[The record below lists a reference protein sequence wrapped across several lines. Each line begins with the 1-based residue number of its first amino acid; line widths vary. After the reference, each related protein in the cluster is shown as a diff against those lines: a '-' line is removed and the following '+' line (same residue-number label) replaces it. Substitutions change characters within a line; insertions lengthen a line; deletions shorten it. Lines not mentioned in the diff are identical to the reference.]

1 MHFYFPDKLVNL
13 HANTT
18 TQMALQRQRLDQKQQ
33 LKQTVSM
40 QTVQFMRLLEIP
52 SNRLED
58 EIYKAVDENPALEID
73 YDAPAD
79 NYENDPLD
87 DSDCDKEDVTEL
99 HTERPLSDDDFDDFF
114 SSDSYEDDY
123 DYAEKKREEYHL
135 ASINQSKDDIHRE
148 PIVVNDISLQ
158 ESLIAQLNISEIS
171 EEDRPIAEYI
181 IGNIDGDG
189 YMNQDSNTI
198 VTDLLLTY
206 NIYTTSHQIE
216 KILTEH
222 IQTLDPPGVGARN
235 LQECIL
241 LQLNRL
247 PQNTIT
253 NHAIEVIRNHFNA
266 YSLKHYDKIKS
277 QLGIDEPQLKEI
289 VDLIH
294 TLSPK
299 PADNQS
305 RDEAALNYIT
315 PDFSITVDNKKLFL
329 NLNSDYIPKL
339 RVSRDFS
346 EQMNFLKSEKNQRSK
361 ADAEKY
367 YKEHIDSAT
376 NFINLLTQRELT
388 MYNIM
393 YAIMMKQDKY
403 FLSGDELM
411 IKPMILKDIAE
422 EIGVDISTVSRVT
435 NNKYVV
441 TPYGTLPIKQL
452 FSESIGNDDVSSI
465 EVKKIISQLIENEDK
480 SSPLTDEK
488 LCKEL
493 ELKGYKIARRTVA
506 KYREQLNIPVGRL
519 RREI

>member
-1 MHFYFPDKLVNL
+1 MRNEYKIIVNL
-13 HANTT
+13 HANSID
-18 TQMALQRQRLDQKQQ
+18 QMALQRQRLDQKQQ

-79 NYENDPLD
+79 NYENEPLD
-87 DSDCDKEDVTEL
+87 DSDLGKEEVAEL
-99 HTERPLSDDDFDDFF
+99 HTERSLSDDDYDDFF

-123 DYAEKKREEYHL
+123 DYAVKKSEEYRL
-135 ASINQSKDDIHRE
+135 ASINQSKDDVHRE
-148 PIVVNDISLQ
+148 PIVVDDISLQ

-189 YMNQDSNTI
+189 YMKQDANAI
-198 VTDLLLTY
+198 ATDLLLTY
-206 NIYTTSHQIE
+206 NIYTTASKIE
-216 KILTEH
+216 DLLTEH
-222 IQTLDPPGVGARN
+222 IQKLDPPGVGARN

-247 PQNTIT
+247 PNNTIT
-253 NHAIEVIRNHFNA
+253 DYAIEVIRDHFNA

-277 QLGIDEPQLKEI
+277 QLRIDEQCVKAI

-305 RDEAALNYIT
+305 RDEAALNYII
-315 PDFSITVDNKKLFL
+315 PDFTITVENEKLHL
-329 NLNSDYIPKL
+329 SLNSDYIPAL
-339 RVSRDFS
+339 RVSRDFTD
-346 EQMNFLKSEKNQRSK
+346 QMNFLKSEKNQRSK

-367 YKEHIDSAT
+367 YKEHIDSAI
-376 NFINLLTQRELT
+376 NFINILTQRELT

-393 YAIMMKQDKY
+393 YAIMMKQEKY
-403 FLSGDELM
+403 FLTGDELM

-452 FSESIGNDDVSSI
+452 FSESIGDDDVSSI
-465 EVKKIISQLIENEDK
+465 EVKKYILQLIENEDK
-480 SSPLTDEK
+480 SSPLTDDK

-493 ELKGYKIARRTVA
+493 ENKGYKIARRTVA

-519 RREI
+519 RREL